1 MYGQLIAKFDFPI
14 FKTDAALKIEK
25 DSITKHFQPY
35 YNINQT
41 VEQKKIE
48 QFKQAYKMVYQ
59 AYQKTISMRLPTG
72 YMKSMRLE
80 SLIHNSTL
88 HLPRTV
94 TITSV
99 S

>member
-14 FKTDAALKIEK
+14 FKTDAALKVEK

-48 QFKQAYKMVYQ
+48 QFKQAYRWY
-59 AYQKTISMRLPTG
+59 TRLV
-72 YMKSMRLE
+72 KRLYRCDCPPATRN
-80 SLIHNSTL
+80 L
-88 HLPRTV
+88 
-94 TITSV
+94 
-99 S
+99 